1 MQFFLSKKS
10 PERVN
15 NGGGGGLLEGL
26 YHYTNLDLY
35 LYIEQI

>member
-10 PERVN
+10 LERVN
-15 NGGGGGLLEGL
+15 NGGGGLLEGL